1 MVSQW
6 SGLKV
11 FKGFLSDCLFCLFG
25 FAMMKIIIKKDK
37 TLEWKRQRRKR
48 SWEELQ
54 EGEGEKNRG
63 EADGLIERWRERNR
77 RRICF
82 NTCQKNPKTQ
92 KPWQQLTYE

>member
-63 EADGLIERWRERNR
+63 EADGLIERWRERN
-77 RRICF
+77 IENLF
-82 NTCQKNPKTQ
+82 QHLPKKTKNPETMA
-92 KPWQQLTYE
+92 TTNI

>member
-1 MVSQW
+1 MVSQL

-11 FKGFLSDCLFCLFG
+11 FKGFLSDCLFCLIG

-63 EADGLIERWRERNR
+63 EADGLIERWRERN
-77 RRICF
+77 IE
-82 NTCQKNPKTQ
+82 NLLQHLPKKNKNRNHGNN
-92 KPWQQLTYE
+92 

>member
-1 MVSQW
+1 MVSQLT
-6 SGLKV
+6 GLKV

-63 EADGLIERWRERNR
+63 EADGLIERWRERN
-77 RRICF
+77 IENLF
-82 NTCQKNPKTQ
+82 QHLPKKNPRNNGNN
-92 KPWQQLTYE
+92 